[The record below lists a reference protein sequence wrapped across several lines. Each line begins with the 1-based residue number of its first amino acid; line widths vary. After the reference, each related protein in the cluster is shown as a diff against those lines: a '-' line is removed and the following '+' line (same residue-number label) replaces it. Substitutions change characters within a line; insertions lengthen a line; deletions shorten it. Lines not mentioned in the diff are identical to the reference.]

1 MKTAKNRLIA
11 AALLA
16 SSAFVSAA
24 PAWAADADILRECIA
39 ARSDQANQEAVR
51 SECMWKHWDQMASW
65 GR

>member
-1 MKTAKNRLIA
+1 MA
-11 AALLA
+11 ATLLA
-16 SSAFVSAA
+16 GSAFISTA

-39 ARSDQANQEAVR
+39 AGSDRTDQEMVR